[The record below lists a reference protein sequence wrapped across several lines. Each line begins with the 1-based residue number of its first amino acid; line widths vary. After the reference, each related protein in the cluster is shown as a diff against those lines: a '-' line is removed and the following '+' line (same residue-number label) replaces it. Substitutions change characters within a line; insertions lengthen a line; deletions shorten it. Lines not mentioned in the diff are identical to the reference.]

1 MEKQV
6 EFRIREARVQSDG
19 DMIVAGYVNK
29 TEQYS
34 EELGVVKRFREKIA
48 RGAFKRAIERASGD
62 IDFLADHNPD
72 LVLASTKNDTLKLEE
87 DDEGLR
93 MEARIINTSVGR
105 DWFEMIS
112 SGLITNMSFGFSV
125 IEDAW
130 NVIEDDVYE
139 RHIEDLNLFEV
150 SAVRTP
156 AYAQS
161 TIASRGLDSVDESII
176 PDDIIKEDNMNKEHM
191 EELVRALKTLS
202 DEVRELRG
210 TMGVDKDGND
220 VNVQKDN
227 YAVGQQTAKQAEIE
241 DDLKVIKADEEPD
254 KYYGDKEI
262 DDKGSYNHDTKV
274 KGIDDEGEQVNKPE
288 SEEDEKVKDYDG
300 SDPDEVPGVQNGE
313 SDEKE
318 EEPTEDGSSE
328 PEVEESVTEEPVD
341 GERSLDSSKGKS
353 FSFDTFER
361 RMRTLKRGYN

>member
-227 YAVGQQTAKQAEIE
+227 YAVGQQTAKQAENE
-241 DDLKVIKADEEPD
+241 GDLKVIKADEEQD

-313 SDEKE
+313 SNTEE
-318 EEPTEDGSSE
+318 EEPTKDESSE

-361 RMRTLKRGYN
+361 RMRTLKRG